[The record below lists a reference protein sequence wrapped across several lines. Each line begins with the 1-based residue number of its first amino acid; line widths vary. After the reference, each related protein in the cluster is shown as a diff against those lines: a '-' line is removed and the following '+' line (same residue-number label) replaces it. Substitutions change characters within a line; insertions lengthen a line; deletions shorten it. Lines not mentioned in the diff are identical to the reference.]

1 MCTKTNLGFLKVLV
15 VDNYDSFTYNLVDY
29 LRSLQVVYIEVVFN
43 DQIDWRQVDRFHK
56 ILISPGPGTPD
67 EAGSILQL
75 IQRYKS
81 SKSILGVCL
90 GHQAIAQ
97 VFGGQ
102 LINIPKPRH
111 GQTVSIDL
119 SADDR
124 LFTGLPN
131 KIKGGLYHSWTVD
144 RATLPQELQ
153 VTATSGERIMALR
166 HKVYDI
172 AGVQFHPES
181 FATPYGLN
189 ILRNW
194 LEHN

>member
-1 MCTKTNLGFLKVLV
+1 M

-119 SADDR
+119 SADDL
-124 LFTGLPN
+124 LFTGLPK

-144 RATLPQELQ
+144 RATLPQKLQ

-166 HKVYDI
+166 HTVYDI

-181 FATPYGLN
+181 FATPHGMD

-194 LEHN
+194 LEYN

>member
-1 MCTKTNLGFLKVLV
+1 LCTKTNLGFLKVLV

-75 IQRYKS
+75 IQRYKL

-124 LFTGLPN
+124 LFTGLPK
-131 KIKGGLYHSWTVD
+131 KIKGGRLRPLVGKGSWLCGT
-144 RATLPQELQ
+144 RFTISREC
-153 VTATSGERIMALR
+153 SFIRNHLR
-166 HKVYDI
+166 PRMV
-172 AGVQFHPES
+172 
-181 FATPYGLN
+181 
-189 ILRNW
+189 
-194 LEHN
+194 

>member
-1 MCTKTNLGFLKVLV
+1 LCTKTNLGFLKVLV

-29 LRSLQVVYIEVVFN
+29 LRSLQVVYVEVVFN

-75 IQRYKS
+75 IQRYKL

-124 LFTGLPN
+124 LFTGLPK